1 MPLRTGSS
9 SQHSQHLGQH
19 TCASV
24 YGQRS
29 PELFATIFLHLCV
42 NAASLS
48 SRASAVTNSE
58 KVKNVNLGCGRCET
72 DARSLR
78 HPVLGFRGPGY
89 TESAALGYSSHKRH
103 SRSTRKKFTNLLS
116 IVGTFYARRPGIT
129 SCTGSQGAG
138 RGQHPVTTRA
148 ISKSRTLQR
157 AAKCAPGEPN
167 TYLVFQ
173 GSFD

>member
-1 MPLRTGSS
+1 MQGAGGPREYRLLERAVPLRTGSS

-116 IVGTFYARRPGIT
+116 IVGTFLCSVAWYNIMHRQPG
-129 SCTGSQGAG
+129 SW
-138 RGQHPVTTRA
+138 
-148 ISKSRTLQR
+148 
-157 AAKCAPGEPN
+157 
-167 TYLVFQ
+167 
-173 GSFD
+173 